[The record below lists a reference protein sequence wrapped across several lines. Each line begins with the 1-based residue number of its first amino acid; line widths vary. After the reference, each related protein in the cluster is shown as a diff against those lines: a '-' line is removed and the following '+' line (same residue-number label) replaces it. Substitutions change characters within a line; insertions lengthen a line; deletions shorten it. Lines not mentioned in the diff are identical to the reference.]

1 MSSLAMAEMA
11 GCKQF
16 LEHLKY
22 CENPETPWSKASAK
36 KNIKTTIDMLYCRI
50 EELKHIIKV
59 NTDLNSG
66 L

>member
-22 CENPETPWSKASAK
+22 GVTKTPFSKASEK
-36 KNIKTTIDMLYCRI
+36 KKIKDTIDFLYFRI
-50 EELKHIIKV
+50 EELKEIIKANTV
-59 NTDLNSG
+59 NSAG